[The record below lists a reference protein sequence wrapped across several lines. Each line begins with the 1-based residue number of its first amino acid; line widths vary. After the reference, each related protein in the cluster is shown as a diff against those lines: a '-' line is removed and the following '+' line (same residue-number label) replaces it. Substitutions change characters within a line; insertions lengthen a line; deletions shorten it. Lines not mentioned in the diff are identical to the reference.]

1 MFSKITLAVGCALVA
16 STVSQEGAR
25 YASPYNFQTGYPAIW
40 KKADQTT
47 FSTPEFQQVYNSIDW
62 TKVPNIQPKKM
73 DASGA
78 FISSDYP
85 ASDPDC
91 WWTYQG
97 CVTPKAQNIQPD
109 IASCPE
115 PETWG
120 LTYDDGPNCTH
131 TQFYDFLKAN
141 NQKASLFFIGSN
153 VADWPR
159 EAQRGLTDGHHICVH
174 TWSHPYMTTLTNQ
187 EVLAE
192 LYYTTKAIKTVVG
205 ITPTCWRPPYGDVDD
220 RVRAIAQQLKL
231 TNIIWNLD
239 SDDWQMAPAGN
250 LPESAID
257 QRFQNFVDMGKNGT
271 FATSG
276 AITLEHELNNGTMTM
291 AEKWYPQLKQAF
303 KHIVPVASCMN
314 ITTPY
319 VETNYTYPDFA
330 QYISGNINGN
340 TNGSTSGSKTS
351 SARSSATAG
360 SLTGTASN
368 SNASEASTKSGAVSN
383 LVNIGF
389 TMFGLVSVAFLL

>member
-1 MFSKITLAVGCALVA
+1 MFSKVTLAVSCALVA
-16 STVSQEGAR
+16 STVAQECVP
-25 YASPYNFQTGYPAIW
+25 YASPYNFQTGYPTVW

-47 FSTPEFQQVYNSIDW
+47 FSTPEFQSVYNSIDW

-91 WWTYQG
+91 WWTYKN
-97 CVTPKAQNIQPD
+97 CVTPKAPNIQPD

-141 NQKASLFFIGSN
+141 NQKATMFFIGSN
-153 VADWPR
+153 VADWPK

-187 EVLAE
+187 EVVAE

-250 LPESAID
+250 LPPSAID
-257 QRFQNFVDMGKNGT
+257 QLFEGFVNMGKNGT
-271 FATSG
+271 FARSG
-276 AITLEHELNNGTMTM
+276 AITLEHELNNGTMSM
-291 AEKWYPQLKQAF
+291 AEKWYPQIKQAF
-303 KHIVPVASCMN
+303 KHVVPVASCMN

-319 VETNYTYPDFA
+319 LETNYTYPDFA
-330 QYISGNINGN
+330 QYIAGDTNGN
-340 TNGSTSGSKTS
+340 TSSNTS
-351 SARSSATAG
+351 STAQSSAQHAQSSTTSA
-360 SLTGTASN
+360 SASN
-368 SNASEASTKSGAVSN
+368 VSEASTKSAAVDN
-383 LVNIGF
+383 
-389 TMFGLVSVAFLL
+389 VAHISLALFALIPAALLL